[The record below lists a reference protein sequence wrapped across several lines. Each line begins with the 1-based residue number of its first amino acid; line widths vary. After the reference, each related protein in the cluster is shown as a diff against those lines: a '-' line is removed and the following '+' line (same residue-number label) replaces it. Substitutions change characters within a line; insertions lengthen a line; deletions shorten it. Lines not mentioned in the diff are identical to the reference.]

1 MMAKETENRMNRD
14 TVNTFIIS
22 IFASAILGLGGSHI
36 YVLNKLAANEVRISQ
51 AEEAVRKSDSR
62 YLEILG
68 KINESNLK
76 LERLMTEIKQLNKN
90 KLNEDN
96 K

>member
-1 MMAKETENRMNRD
+1 MSRETENRTNRD
-14 TVNTFIIS
+14 TINTIIIS

-51 AEEAVRKSDSR
+51 TEEAVRKSDSR

-76 LERLMTEIKQLNKN
+76 LERLMSEIKQLNKQ
-90 KLNEDN
+90 KSNEDR
-96 K
+96 

>member
-1 MMAKETENRMNRD
+1 MSKETENRTNRD
-14 TVNTFIIS
+14 IINTIIIS

-51 AEEAVRKSDSR
+51 TEEAVRKSDSR

-76 LERLMTEIKQLNKN
+76 LERLMTEIKQLNKQ
-90 KLNEDN
+90 KSNEDR
-96 K
+96 

>member
-1 MMAKETENRMNRD
+1 MSRESENRINRD
-14 TVNTFIIS
+14 SVNTFIIS

-51 AEEAVRKSDSR
+51 TEEAVRNSDSR

-76 LERLMTEIKQLNKN
+76 LERLMTEIKQLNKQ
-90 KLNEDN
+90 KSNEDR
-96 K
+96 

>member
-1 MMAKETENRMNRD
+1 MSKETENRTNRD
-14 TVNTFIIS
+14 TINTIIIS

-51 AEEAVRKSDSR
+51 TEEAVRKSDSR

-76 LERLMTEIKQLNKN
+76 LERLMTEIKQLNKQ
-90 KLNEDN
+90 KSNEDR
-96 K
+96 